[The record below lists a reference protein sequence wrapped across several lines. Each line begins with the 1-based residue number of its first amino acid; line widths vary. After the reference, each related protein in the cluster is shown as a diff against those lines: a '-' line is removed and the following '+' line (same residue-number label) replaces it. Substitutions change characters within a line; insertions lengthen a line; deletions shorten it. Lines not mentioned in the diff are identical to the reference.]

1 MQTLKIRKMDDM
13 HVHLRQGQMLA
24 NVVEHTAL
32 QCGRA
37 LVMPNTLPAILTADD
52 VVAYRK
58 SIVQHVPK
66 GVNFEPLMT
75 FKVTASTKPEDI
87 VELKSAGAVAGKLYP
102 EGVTT
107 NSADGVR
114 DLKELYAVYSAMQDA
129 GLVLCLHGEK
139 PGVFSL
145 DRESAFLETLQQ
157 LVADFPKLRIVLE
170 HATTK
175 EAVELVAAL
184 PSTVSATL
192 TVHHLF
198 ITLDDVIGDKLNPH
212 LFCKPIAKRES
223 DRLALVNAA
232 ISGNPKFFLG
242 TDSAPHAIESKECA
256 CGAAGVYSAPV
267 VLPALAQLFE
277 KHSALNKLESFVSEF
292 GSRFYGLSLNKEF
305 LLLEKHKWTVPSEY
319 GGVVPFMA
327 GQELSWAIQQS
338 RHSEN
343 HSNTTESEQA
353 AIR

>member
-1 MQTLKIRKMDDM
+1 MDDM

-32 QCGRA
+32 QCGKA
-37 LVMPNTLPAILTADD
+37 LVMPNTMPAILTAAD
-52 VVAYRK
+52 VTAYK
-58 SIVQHVPK
+58 ESILQHIPK
-66 GVNFEPLMT
+66 GVNFQPLMT
-75 FKVTASTKPEDI
+75 FKVTAATNPKEM
-87 VELKSAGAVAGKLYP
+87 VALKNAGAIAGKLYP

-114 DLKELYAVYSAMQDA
+114 DLKELYSVYSAMQDA

-139 PGVFSL
+139 PGVFSM
-145 DRESAFLETLQQ
+145 DREAAFLETLEQ

-175 EAVELVAAL
+175 AAVDMVTAL
-184 PSTVSATL
+184 PSNVAATL
-192 TVHHLF
+192 TVHHLY
-198 ITLDDVIGDKLNPH
+198 ITLDDVIGDRLNPH

-223 DRLALVNAA
+223 DRVSLVAA
-232 ISGNPKFFLG
+232 ATSGNPKFFLG
-242 TDSAPHAIESKECA
+242 TDSAPHAIEAKECA

-277 KHSALNKLESFVSEF
+277 KHGCLDKLECFVAEY
-292 GSRFYGLSLNKEF
+292 GSRFYGLALNSDI
-305 LLLEKHKWTVPSEY
+305 LVLEKSKWTVPSEY

-327 GQELSWAIQQS
+327 GQELDWAVSQTNAKG
-338 RHSEN
+338 SEAN
-343 HSNTTESEQA
+343 ETSCASVAT
-353 AIR
+353 